1 MLYTDNLGA
10 SAILYKKGFVQPVKT
25 MKAFLGPKT
34 KHNMYEAEAVGALL
48 ATWITRNTPET
59 IGKIVS
65 LYIDNQAIMMALAG
79 TKTTS
84 GQYLINS
91 VITAANE
98 LPCKLTVRWISS
110 HSEVRGNEA
119 ADRLAKEAAKGQASR
134 QADLPHLL
142 RSPLLISSSALKQEY
157 NAKINRM
164 WAKIWEG
171 SPRKDR
177 FTQTDP
183 DFPFNSF

>member
-1 MLYTDNLGA
+1 MDELAVTHVTLLFFVVLVDCDQQQTSHRKAIYYLLISTNLV
-10 SAILYKKGFVQPVKT
+10 LTHV
-25 MKAFLGPKT
+25 M
-34 KHNMYEAEAVGALL
+34 
-48 ATWITRNTPET
+48 PET

-65 LYIDNQAIMMALAG
+65 LYIDIQAIVMALAG

-119 ADRLAKEAAKGQASR
+119 VDRLAKEAR
-134 QADLPHLL
+134 QVGRPTFHTY
-142 RSPLLISSSALKQEY
+142 S
-157 NAKINRM
+157 
-164 WAKIWEG
+164 
-171 SPRKDR
+171 
-177 FTQTDP
+177 DP
-183 DFPFNSF
+183 PF

>member
-34 KHNMYEAEAVGALL
+34 KHNTYEAEAVGVLL
-48 ATWITRNTPET
+48 PTWITRNTPET

-65 LYIDNQAIMMALAG
+65 LYIDNQAIVMALAG
-79 TKTTS
+79 AKTTS

-91 VITAANE
+91 VIMAANE

-119 ADRLAKEAAKGQASR
+119 VDRLAKEAGQVGRPTFHTYS
-134 QADLPHLL
+134 DPPF
-142 RSPLLISSSALKQEY
+142 RSAHQH
-157 NAKINRM
+157 
-164 WAKIWEG
+164 
-171 SPRKDR
+171 
-177 FTQTDP
+177 
-183 DFPFNSF
+183 